1 MSEWTYVAAAFTIVW
16 GSLAIYAIILAR
28 RVSQAQQ
35 VARAL
40 REGLDRQSPALDQ
53 DVAACDVPPVH

>member
-16 GSLAIYAIILAR
+16 GSIAIYAIILAR

-35 VARAL
+35 VARTL

-53 DVAACDVPPVH
+53 DAAVCDVPPVR